1 MCNKVRPY
9 PLVKPIN
16 HILKAVNKT
25 RRNAS
30 LQIVQ
35 SECNFGCR
43 VTCTVGKCIFKH
55 VKLCR
60 EARFSITNN
69 FNLQDFSLEENYK
82 IYKIN
87 ILRVARKAKK
97 INTVSCKISDQSK
110 SLVITEE
117 EHWKCQIKLKLNRQP
132 NSEAINIWLRLY
144 RSFLS
149 KYRYTSLELVV
160 RSAAFLADAVAKFC
174 TDNPV
179 RVGSSENNKE
189 HCHYLWQCHTIVD
202 S

>member
-1 MCNKVRPY
+1 MCNQVQSSPMM
-9 PLVKPIN
+9 KPIKN
-16 HILKAVNKT
+16 ISQSDTKPDNL
-25 RRNAS
+25 S
-30 LQIVQ
+30 LQVVR

-43 VTCTVGKCIFKH
+43 FTCTVVICIFKH
-55 VKLCR
+55 WRICELVK
-60 EARFSITNN
+60 FNIGNN
-69 FNLQDFSLEENYK
+69 FFNQYFSLKGDYK

-87 ILRVARKAKK
+87 ILRVAIARKK
-97 INTVSCKISDQSK
+97 INTVSCKISNRSNF
-110 SLVITEE
+110 LVIAGEN
-117 EHWKCQIKLKLNRQP
+117 HWQQQIPIKLNYQP
-132 NSEAINIWLRLY
+132 KTENINHRLKLY

-160 RSAAFLADAVAKFC
+160 RSAAFLADAVAKFR

-189 HCHYLWQCHTIVD
+189 HCHDLWQCQTIVD

>member
-1 MCNKVRPY
+1 MCNQVQSSPM
-9 PLVKPIN
+9 VKPIKN
-16 HILKAVNKT
+16 ILKIDNKPED
-25 RRNAS
+25 AS
-30 LQIVQ
+30 LQGVL

-43 VTCTVGKCIFKH
+43 ATCTVKQCILKH
-55 VKLCR
+55 LYIGEPVKFNIGDN
-60 EARFSITNN
+60 FSSHY
-69 FNLQDFSLEENYK
+69 FSLEGDYK

-87 ILRVARKAKK
+87 ILRVAIAEKK

-110 SLVITEE
+110 SLVNKGEV
-117 EHWKCQIKLKLNRQP
+117 HWKYQRKNKLNCQP
-132 NSEAINIWLRLY
+132 NSEDINLRLKLY

-149 KYRYTSLELVV
+149 KYRYTSLDIVV
-160 RSAAFLADAVAKFC
+160 RSAAFLADAVAKFR

-189 HCHYLWQCHTIVD
+189 HCHDLWQCQTIVD

>member
-1 MCNKVRPY
+1 LCNQVQSSPMVN
-9 PLVKPIN
+9 PLKNIAKSNKKPD
-16 HILKAVNKT
+16 
-25 RRNAS
+25 NAS
-30 LQIVQ
+30 LQVVL

-43 VTCTVGKCIFKH
+43 VTCTVDICIFRH
-55 VKLCR
+55 CSICGVVK
-60 EARFSITNN
+60 
-69 FNLQDFSLEENYK
+69 FNIDHNLSKQYFSLEGDYK

-87 ILRVARKAKK
+87 IVRVAIKGKK

-110 SLVITEE
+110 SLVIREE
-117 EHWKCQIKLKLNRQP
+117 EYWKHQIQTKLNCQS
-132 NSEAINIWLRLY
+132 NNEHINHRLKLY

-160 RSAAFLADAVAKFC
+160 RSAAFLADAVAKFP

-179 RVGSSENNKE
+179 RVGSSENNEE
-189 HCHYLWQCHTIVD
+189 HCHDLWQCQTIVD

>member
-1 MCNKVRPY
+1 MCNQVQSSSR
-9 PLVKPIN
+9 VKPIKN
-16 HILKAVNKT
+16 IPKSDKKPDNL
-25 RRNAS
+25 S
-30 LQIVQ
+30 LQVVL

-43 VTCTVGKCIFKH
+43 FTCTVFLCIFKH
-55 VKLCR
+55 WRICESVK
-60 EARFSITNN
+60 FNIGNN
-69 FNLQDFSLEENYK
+69 FFHQYFSLKGDYK

-87 ILRVARKAKK
+87 ILRVAIARKK
-97 INTVSCKISDQSK
+97 INTVSCKISDRSNL
-110 SLVITEE
+110 LVIVGEN
-117 EHWKCQIKLKLNRQP
+117 HWKQQIQTRLNCQP
-132 NSEAINIWLRLY
+132 NCENINHRLKLY

-160 RSAAFLADAVAKFC
+160 RAAAFLADAVAKFR

-189 HCHYLWQCHTIVD
+189 HCHDLWQCQTIVD

>member
-1 MCNKVRPY
+1 MVTP
-9 PLVKPIN
+9 VEV
-16 HILKAVNKT
+16 ILKAHKA
-25 RRNAS
+25 RYDAS
-30 LQIVQ
+30 LQVAR

-43 VTCTVGKCIFKH
+43 VTCTVKKCIFRH
-55 VKLCR
+55 LDIHR
-60 EARFSITNN
+60 EAKSNITDNFSS
-69 FNLQDFSLEENYK
+69 QYFSLEGDYK

-87 ILRVARKAKK
+87 IVRVAIKAKK
-97 INTVSCKISDQSK
+97 INTVSCKISDPSK
-110 SLVITEE
+110 LLVIREE
-117 EHWKCQIKLKLNRQP
+117 ENGKCQIKTKQNRQL
-132 NSEAINIWLRLY
+132 NSKDMNLRLKLY

-160 RSAAFLADAVAKFC
+160 RSAAFLADAVAKFR

-189 HCHYLWQCHTIVD
+189 HCHDRWQRQTIVD